1 MFGMLKNRN
10 ERNFYII
17 GLVIDI
23 LYGVMVFFSFKM
35 FNRENV
41 FEVICVGVAGL
52 LLMFLCMTLN
62 TVVYVL
68 QKDKKD
74 WEKGKNNNGFTDNN
88 F

>member
-10 ERNFYII
+10 ERNFCII
-17 GLVIDI
+17 GLVIDF

-41 FEVICVGVAGL
+41 FELICVGVAGL
-52 LLMFLCMTLN
+52 LLTFLCMTLN

-74 WEKGKNNNGFTDNN
+74 EDLEFDEE
-88 F
+88 